1 LTCVRTVHFR
11 WERGCLSNGVSY
23 GGPRRSQR
31 FKSQKT
37 LALAKHVSPRMGTF
51 GPHPKR
57 PGKREYRNGL
67 CLALIFLKPALSDPC
82 SRLRTESMGASLDEM
97 GIGGGMKKRPRF
109 SICFSSR
116 HQGSSYPVRWV
127 QIIWSLMDDIF
138 PTLSIGKKG
147 YSALMLLFASDTT
160 IVPVDFSLPTPAR
173 TLYASI
179 WKTRYEASLDE
190 QIEGRKPQ
198 QTRIRNYYQPP
209 PN

>member
-1 LTCVRTVHFR
+1 
-11 WERGCLSNGVSY
+11 
-23 GGPRRSQR
+23 
-31 FKSQKT
+31 
-37 LALAKHVSPRMGTF
+37 
-51 GPHPKR
+51 
-57 PGKREYRNGL
+57 
-67 CLALIFLKPALSDPC
+67 
-82 SRLRTESMGASLDEM
+82 
-97 GIGGGMKKRPRF
+97 
-109 SICFSSR
+109 
-116 HQGSSYPVRWV
+116 
-127 QIIWSLMDDIF
+127 MDDIF